1 MLTWDKTSFRL
12 HGKEFHIYSGAMHYF
27 RIPPQYWEDRLQK
40 LKAAGFNT
48 VETYVCWN
56 LHEPQKGQFDFSG
69 RLDLVRFLETARKVG
84 LYALVRPGPY
94 ICAEWDFGGL
104 PAWLLRDK
112 GLRLRCSDPRF
123 LDHVADY
130 FRVLLPKLL
139 PLQSSRGGNLLAVQ
153 VENEYGS
160 YGNDKT
166 YLRWLRDLI
175 RSCGVEVP
183 LFTSDGPAP
192 SMLSGGTVEGVL
204 PTVNF
209 GSGADKAFQAL
220 KQMSGGG
227 PKMCTEFW
235 CGWFDHW
242 GEKHHTRDSEEM
254 LRELSLLLEQ
264 DASFSLYMFHGG
276 TNFGFT
282 AGANQHIRY
291 NPTVTSYDYDA
302 PLNEYGDYTP
312 KYFAI
317 RELLCRHQGIPLPPL
332 PPRPQLQELG
342 EVTLVER
349 TELRENL
356 EVLGTVH
363 RSPLPEPMEH
373 YGQNFG
379 LIDYRTCLPGDYEG
393 GTLTLEG
400 LGDRAYVYRDGAL
413 LGILDQG
420 KPRGLLEQL
429 RPRNALPFPSSPAGT
444 QVEILVEAM
453 GRVNYGSH
461 LENRKGLTGVRL
473 GGQSLMDFT
482 VTSLPLEH
490 LEGVRY
496 GEEASRYPLALRG
509 YFDADSQKDCFVA
522 LDGFTKGMVYINGFH
537 LGRYW
542 SCGPQRTLYLP
553 GALLHTDRR
562 NEVVVLEL
570 EDCARPVVRLT
581 DTHCLG

>member
-349 TELRENL
+349 AELRENL

-379 LIDYRTCLPGDYEG
+379 LIDYRTCLPGDY
-393 GTLTLEG
+393 

>member
-1 MLTWDKTSFRL
+1 MLTCDETSFRL
-12 HGKEFHIYSGAMHYF
+12 HGKKFHIYSGAMHYF
-27 RIPPQYWEDRLQK
+27 RILPQYWEDRLQK

-69 RLDLVRFLETARKVG
+69 RLDLVRFLETAQKVG

-104 PAWLLRDK
+104 PAWLLRERD
-112 GLRLRCSDPRF
+112 LRLRCSDPRF
-123 LDHVADY
+123 LGHVADY

-139 PLQSSRGGNLLAVQ
+139 PLQCSRGGNLLALQ

-166 YLRWLRDLI
+166 YLRFLRDLI

-183 LFTSDGPAP
+183 LFTSDGPAS
-192 SMLSGGTVEGVL
+192 SMLSGGTVEGAW

-220 KQMSGGG
+220 ERLSGRG
-227 PKMCTEFW
+227 PRMCTEFW

-242 GEKHHTRDSEEM
+242 GEKHHTRDTAEM

-282 AGANQHIRY
+282 AGANQYIRY

-317 RELLCRHQGIPLPPL
+317 RELLCRRQGIPLPPL
-332 PPRPQLQELG
+332 PPRPQLQNLG
-342 EVTLVER
+342 EVALLER
-349 TELRENL
+349 AELLENL
-356 EVLGTVH
+356 ESLGAAHV
-363 RSPLPEPMEH
+363 SPMPESMEH

-379 LIDYRTCLPGDYEG
+379 LIHYRTRLPGDYEG

-400 LGDRAYVYRDGAL
+400 LADRAYVLETGNVVATGTGAE
-413 LGILDQG
+413 
-420 KPRGLLEQL
+420 LLE
-429 RPRNALPFPSSPAGT
+429 SPA
-444 QVEILVEAM
+444 IKKA
-453 GRVNYGSH
+453 Y
-461 LENRKGLTGVRL
+461 L
-473 GGQSLMDFT
+473 GG
-482 VTSLPLEH
+482 
-490 LEGVRY
+490 
-496 GEEASRYPLALRG
+496 
-509 YFDADSQKDCFVA
+509 
-522 LDGFTKGMVYINGFH
+522 
-537 LGRYW
+537 
-542 SCGPQRTLYLP
+542 
-553 GALLHTDRR
+553 
-562 NEVVVLEL
+562 
-570 EDCARPVVRLT
+570 
-581 DTHCLG
+581 

>member
-192 SMLSGGTVEGVL
+192 SMKSGG
-204 PTVNF
+204 
-209 GSGADKAFQAL
+209 
-220 KQMSGGG
+220 
-227 PKMCTEFW
+227 
-235 CGWFDHW
+235 
-242 GEKHHTRDSEEM
+242 
-254 LRELSLLLEQ
+254 
-264 DASFSLYMFHGG
+264 
-276 TNFGFT
+276 
-282 AGANQHIRY
+282 
-291 NPTVTSYDYDA
+291 
-302 PLNEYGDYTP
+302 
-312 KYFAI
+312 
-317 RELLCRHQGIPLPPL
+317 
-332 PPRPQLQELG
+332 
-342 EVTLVER
+342 
-349 TELRENL
+349 
-356 EVLGTVH
+356 
-363 RSPLPEPMEH
+363 
-373 YGQNFG
+373 
-379 LIDYRTCLPGDYEG
+379 
-393 GTLTLEG
+393 
-400 LGDRAYVYRDGAL
+400 
-413 LGILDQG
+413 
-420 KPRGLLEQL
+420 
-429 RPRNALPFPSSPAGT
+429 
-444 QVEILVEAM
+444 
-453 GRVNYGSH
+453 
-461 LENRKGLTGVRL
+461 
-473 GGQSLMDFT
+473 
-482 VTSLPLEH
+482 
-490 LEGVRY
+490 
-496 GEEASRYPLALRG
+496 
-509 YFDADSQKDCFVA
+509 
-522 LDGFTKGMVYINGFH
+522 
-537 LGRYW
+537 
-542 SCGPQRTLYLP
+542 
-553 GALLHTDRR
+553 
-562 NEVVVLEL
+562 
-570 EDCARPVVRLT
+570 
-581 DTHCLG
+581 